1 MLYQTHVTYFLPWNT
16 KDGILWTVRN
26 QTVSSSSIFFGNG
39 LQTFFKI
46 SSFVFCTRTSL
57 EFGMTWE
64 GGKWQNYPFLVD
76 LTFKV
81 NQIAHRSLTLNV
93 LSASLQRRR
102 ATLILANDFLPRPA
116 HFFAAAK
123 DQNSQ
128 SFWFT
133 WEWDSDQVRE
143 EITKRIRV
151 LPY

>member
-1 MLYQTHVTYFLPWNT
+1 MLYQTHVTYFLPWST
-16 KDGILWTVRN
+16 KDGILWTVCN
-26 QTVSSSSIFFGNG
+26 QTVSSSSIFFGNW

-46 SSFVFCTRTSL
+46 SFFVFCTRTSL

-64 GGKWQNYPFLVD
+64 GVNDRITVFLVH

-102 ATLILANDFLPRPA
+102 ATWSWQMIFCHVRLTFLQLQ
-116 HFFAAAK
+116 K
-123 DQNSQ
+123 TKNSQ